1 MKKSELREIIKPMVE
16 ECLQESMQ
24 KVLLESG
31 LLSAVISEVVAGLN
45 ISAPLVEQKQ
55 KVKVENNEPAKK
67 ELNTQKIN
75 ETRKRMLDVVGKG
88 SYGGVNVFEGTQPAM
103 PESSPNAGALKD
115 TDPNDPGVD
124 ISEIFNSNWGKLI

>member
-45 ISAPLVEQKQ
+45 TAAPIVEQKQ
-55 KVKVENNEPAKK
+55 SAKAENKEPAKK
-67 ELNTQKIN
+67 EINTQKIN
-75 ETRKRMLDVVGKG
+75 ETRKRMLDAIGKDAY
-88 SYGGVNVFEGTQPAM
+88 SGVNVFEGTKPAM
-103 PESSPNAGALKD
+103 PESAPNAGPLKD
-115 TDPNDPGVD
+115 TDPSDPGVD
-124 ISEIFNSNWGKLI
+124 ISEIFNNNWGKLI

>member
-24 KVLLESG
+24 KILLESG

-45 ISAPLVEQKQ
+45 TAAPIVEQKQ
-55 KVKVENNEPAKK
+55 PAKVESKEPAKK
-67 ELNTQKIN
+67 ESNSQKIN

-88 SYGGVNVFEGTQPAM
+88 SYGGVNVFEGTQPAVSD
-103 PESSPNAGALKD
+103 SSPHAGPLKD

>member
-55 KVKVENNEPAKK
+55 KVKVENSEPAKK

-75 ETRKRMLDVVGKG
+75 ETRKRMLEAVGKG
-88 SYGGVNVFEGTQPAM
+88 SYGGVNVFEGTQPAID
-103 PESSPNAGALKD
+103 SSQSTGPLKD
-115 TDPNDPGVD
+115 MDPNDPGVD
-124 ISEIFNSNWGKLI
+124 ISNIFNSNWEKLI

>member
-24 KVLLESG
+24 KILLESG

-45 ISAPLVEQKQ
+45 TAAPIVEQRQ
-55 KVKVENNEPAKK
+55 EVKVEKKEPANK
-67 ELNTQKIN
+67 EINTQKIN
-75 ETRKRMLDVVGKG
+75 ETRNKMLKAIGKDA
-88 SYGGVNVFEGTQPAM
+88 YGGVNVFEGTKPSISDSG
-103 PESSPNAGALKD
+103 PSAGALKD

-124 ISEIFNSNWGKLI
+124 ISTIFNSNWNKLI